1 MEKKNRKNRL
11 ALLMGL
17 ALAVCLSMVSP
28 ATAQTARGVLDK
40 TAQILSNKEG
50 VTANF
55 TMTNSQQMKVSGTVS
70 VKGIKLYA
78 KTPVGII
85 WFDGKTQWTYL
96 TKNEEVNVT
105 TPTAAQLQMINPYTF
120 INMYRE
126 GYKYTMSTSASE
138 FKVHLTA
145 TDPKRKIQEMFI
157 NVDKKSYAPT
167 QVKLLQGKKWTQFD
181 ISGVK
186 QQKLS
191 DDIFRFNS
199 KDFPNAEVIDL
210 R

>member
-1 MEKKNRKNRL
+1 MKKTTL
-11 ALLMGL
+11 ILSLLLIAAMAG
-17 ALAVCLSMVSP
+17 
-28 ATAQTARGVLDK
+28 AQTARSVLDK
-40 TAQILSNKEG
+40 AARMLSNKEG

-55 TMTNSQQMKVSGTVS
+55 TMTNSQQQKISGTVS
-70 VKGIKLYA
+70 VKGIKLFA

-105 TPTAAQLQMINPYTF
+105 TPTQAQLQTINPYTF
-120 INMYRE
+120 INMYRD
-126 GYKYTMSTSASE
+126 GYKYTMSQSAGE

-145 TDPKRKIQEMFI
+145 SDPKRKIQEMFI

-186 QQKLS
+186 QQKLNDS
-191 DDIFRFNS
+191 MFRFNS

>member
-17 ALAVCLSMVSP
+17 ALAFCLSMVSP

-78 KTPVGII
+78 QTPVGII

>member
-1 MEKKNRKNRL
+1 MKKTTL
-11 ALLMGL
+11 ILSLLLIAAMAG
-17 ALAVCLSMVSP
+17 
-28 ATAQTARGVLDK
+28 AQTARSVLDK
-40 TAQILSNKEG
+40 AAQMLSNKEG

-55 TMTNSQQMKVSGTVS
+55 TMTNSQQQKISGTVS
-70 VKGIKLYA
+70 VKGIKLFA

-105 TPTAAQLQMINPYTF
+105 TPTQAQLQTINPYTF
-120 INMYRE
+120 INMYRD
-126 GYKYTMSTSASE
+126 GYKYTMSQSAGE

-145 TDPKRKIQEMFI
+145 SDPKRKIQEMFI

-186 QQKLS
+186 QQKLNDS
-191 DDIFRFNS
+191 MFRFNS